1 LTVKIL
7 RINFVYTFLYRS
19 VLLAHMAKKKGKS
32 KDSQLVICINVL
44 ERDQFVELCDEMDTS
59 VAREL
64 RQFIRK
70 FVAKHMKS

>member
-1 LTVKIL
+1 MTIKIL
-7 RINFVYTFLYRS
+7 RICFVYTFLYRS
-19 VLLAHMAKKKGKS
+19 VLLARMAKKKGKS
-32 KDSQLVICINVL
+32 KDSQLVIRINAL

-59 VAREL
+59 AAREL